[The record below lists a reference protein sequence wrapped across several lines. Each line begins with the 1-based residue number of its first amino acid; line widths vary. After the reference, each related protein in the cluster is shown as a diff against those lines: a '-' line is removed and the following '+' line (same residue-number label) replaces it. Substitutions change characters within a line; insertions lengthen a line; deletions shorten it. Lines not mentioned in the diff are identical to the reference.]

1 MLNLAKVEVPATQEQ
16 DFNVN
21 QNVWVNGKLKIAR
34 GAYHDTYFILHE
46 NREVPEMTTINED
59 DKEVTTTYQAVFALP
74 VVVSKPATYESV
86 VNAAERV
93 AYNLNSDAEAISFT
107 ASLARRSRL
116 NPNDLE
122 TLEHDQFMNQILEEV
137 KPLFQ

>member
-1 MLNLAKVEVPATQEQ
+1 MLNLVKVEVPASQEQ
-16 DFNVN
+16 DFNLAN
-21 QNVWVNGKLKIAR
+21 SVWANGKLMISR
-34 GAYHDTYFILHE
+34 GAYHDTYFLQHE
-46 NREVPEMTTINED
+46 TREVSGFTRNEEGE
-59 DKEVTTTYQAVFALP
+59 KVLITRQAVFALP
-74 VVVSKPATYESV
+74 VVVKKPATYEKV

-116 NPNDLE
+116 NPNDPE
-122 TLEHDQFMNQILEEV
+122 TLEHDQFMNQVLKEV

>member
-1 MLNLAKVEVPATQEQ
+1 MLNLTKVEVPATQEQ

-21 QNVWVNGKLKIAR
+21 QNVWANGKLRVSR

-46 NREVPEMTTINED
+46 NREVPEMTINED
-59 DKEVTTTYQAVFALP
+59 GDEVTTTRQAVFALP
-74 VVVSKPATYESV
+74 VVVSKPATYENV

-116 NPNDLE
+116 NPNDPE

>member
-1 MLNLAKVEVPATQEQ
+1 MLNLIKFEVPASQEQ
-16 DFNVN
+16 DFNLAN
-21 QNVWVNGKLKIAR
+21 SVWANGKLMISR
-34 GAYHDTYFILHE
+34 GAYHDTYFLQHE
-46 NREVPEMTTINED
+46 TREVSDFTRNEEGE
-59 DKEVTTTYQAVFALP
+59 EVLITRQAVFALP
-74 VVVSKPATYESV
+74 VVVKKPATYEKV

-116 NPNDLE
+116 NPNDPE
-122 TLEHDQFMNQILEEV
+122 TLEHDQFMNQVLEEV

>member
-1 MLNLAKVEVPATQEQ
+1 MLNLIKVEVPASQEQ
-16 DFNVN
+16 DFNLAN
-21 QNVWVNGKLKIAR
+21 SVWANGKLRISR
-34 GAYHDTYFILHE
+34 GAYHDTYFLQHE
-46 NREVPEMTTINED
+46 TREVSGFTRNEEGEKVPTTR
-59 DKEVTTTYQAVFALP
+59 QAVFALP
-74 VVVSKPATYESV
+74 VVVKKPATYEKV

-116 NPNDLE
+116 NPNDPE
-122 TLEHDQFMNQILEEV
+122 TLEHDQFMNQVLGEV

>member
-1 MLNLAKVEVPATQEQ
+1 MLNLVKVEVPASQEQ
-16 DFNVN
+16 DFNLAN
-21 QNVWVNGKLKIAR
+21 SVWANGKLMISR
-34 GAYHDTYFILHE
+34 GAYHDTYFLQHE
-46 NREVPEMTTINED
+46 TREVSGFTRNEEGEEVPTTR
-59 DKEVTTTYQAVFALP
+59 QAVFALP
-74 VVVSKPATYESV
+74 VVVKKPATYEKV

-116 NPNDLE
+116 NPNDPE
-122 TLEHDQFMNQILEEV
+122 TLEHDQFMNQVLKEV

>member
-1 MLNLAKVEVPATQEQ
+1 MLNLTKVEVPATQEQ
-16 DFNVN
+16 DFNIN
-21 QNVWVNGKLKIAR
+21 QNVWANGKLMISR
-34 GAYHDTYFILHE
+34 GAYHDTYFLQHE
-46 NREVPEMTTINED
+46 TREVSDFTRNEEGE
-59 DKEVTTTYQAVFALP
+59 EVLITRQAVFALP
-74 VVVSKPATYESV
+74 VVVKKPATYEKV

-116 NPNDLE
+116 NPNDPE
-122 TLEHDQFMNQILEEV
+122 TLEHDQFMNQVLEEV